1 MRILATT
8 CAAIGALALTA
19 GIGSAQNSAY
29 CEQQANAAA
38 NQIAKPGAGGLI
50 GGALGA
56 LGGVGLGSA
65 LGQGSEAKVLGGI
78 AGGVAG
84 AAVGTNVQR
93 KKRDQVYRDTYEYCM
108 SQAAPAAYAPPPP
121 AGSPQ
126 WVTVCSSKYKSF
138 IADPNSPYF
147 GTYQPFAYPDGSYPP
162 RRPCELP

>member
-1 MRILATT
+1 MKILTTT
-8 CAAIGALALTA
+8 CAAIGTLALTA
-19 GIGSAQNSAY
+19 VAASAQNSAY

-84 AAVGTNVQR
+84 AAVGTNAQ
-93 KKRDQVYRDTYEYCM
+93 KNKREKVWRDTYEYCM

-126 WVTVCSSKYKSF
+126 WVATCSSKYKSF
-138 IADPNSPYF
+138 IVDPNSPYF
-147 GTYQPFAYPDGSYPP
+147 GTYQPYAYPDGSLPP